1 MIARSSSM
9 KSVSLRKISLMLTT
23 CSFLLA
29 LVSIQ
34 LGRRL
39 STSEHMPMFNSMAAV
54 MLALVCAGL
63 IAAVMSLVK
72 SRAKSVSSWL
82 AAGLALL
89 LLASY
94 LFDD

>member
-9 KSVSLRKISLMLTT
+9 KSLSLRKVSLTLTT

-39 STSEHMPMFNSMAAV
+39 STTENMSMFNSMAAI
-54 MLALVCAGL
+54 MLALVCAGFV
-63 IAAVMSLVK
+63 AAVMSLMK

>member
-1 MIARSSSM
+1 M
-9 KSVSLRKISLMLTT
+9 KTSFSLMLTT

-39 STSEHMPMFNSMAAV
+39 NTTEHVSMFNSMAAV
-54 MLALVCAGL
+54 ILALVCAGF
-63 IAAVMSLVK
+63 IAALMSLVK
-72 SRAKSVSSWL
+72 SRAKSASSWF

-89 LLASY
+89 LLLSY

>member
-1 MIARSSSM
+1 MTARSSSM
-9 KSVSLRKISLMLTT
+9 NFSLRKASWMSTT

-39 STSEHMPMFNSMAAV
+39 SIAEHMSMFNWMAAV
-54 MLALVCAGL
+54 ILALVVAGFV
-63 IAAVMSLVK
+63 AALMSLVK
-72 SRAKSVSSWL
+72 SRAKSGSSWL

-89 LLASY
+89 LLLSY

>member
-1 MIARSSSM
+1 MIVRSSSM
-9 KSVSLRKISLMLTT
+9 KSFSLRQVSLMLTT

-29 LVSIQ
+29 LGSIQ

-39 STSEHMPMFNSMAAV
+39 STTENMSMFNSMAAV
-54 MLALVCAGL
+54 ILALVCAGFV
-63 IAAVMSLVK
+63 AAVMSLVK